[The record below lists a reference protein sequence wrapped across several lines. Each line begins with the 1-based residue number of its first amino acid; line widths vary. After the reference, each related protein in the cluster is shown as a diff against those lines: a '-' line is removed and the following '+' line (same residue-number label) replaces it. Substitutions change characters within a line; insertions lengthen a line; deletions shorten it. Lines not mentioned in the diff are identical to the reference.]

1 MAAWLS
7 VYKQISNSPLVLLI
21 SSETVA
27 EMDAFIYHLYLDI
40 IYTLY
45 MYVIDSIS
53 LIELARLDCFG
64 GGGGGGRKKEELF
77 ILTIFL
83 ENNLIKMYFLF
94 LFIICGRRRR
104 HQRVINVFKNRVC
117 CFCHRRI

>member
-64 GGGGGGRKKEELF
+64 GGGGGKK
-77 ILTIFL
+77 
-83 ENNLIKMYFLF
+83 KK
-94 LFIICGRRRR
+94 
-104 HQRVINVFKNRVC
+104 KN
-117 CFCHRRI
+117 FFFNFFFWK